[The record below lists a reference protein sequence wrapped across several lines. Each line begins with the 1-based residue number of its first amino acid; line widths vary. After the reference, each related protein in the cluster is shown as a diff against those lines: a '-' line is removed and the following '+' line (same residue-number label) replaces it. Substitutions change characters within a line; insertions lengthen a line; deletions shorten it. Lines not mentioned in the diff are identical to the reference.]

1 MSDAIPPALTPA
13 RWASYRRLCEDI
25 GGSPSTEMLGDHAET
40 EHELAA
46 LALHGQDFGF
56 TRTHAEA
63 LSRTCDNAER
73 WLANTGLGQADGFAQ
88 LRQAREALALIRAL
102 LPP

>member
-46 LALHGQDFGF
+46 LALHGQPFGF
-56 TRTHAEA
+56 TREDVALLDRAARNAGPLCEYSDEESIAELVA
-63 LSRTCDNAER
+63 RYRDFAAR
-73 WLANTGLGQADGFAQ
+73 LA
-88 LRQAREALALIRAL
+88 AL

>member
-46 LALHGQDFGF
+46 LALHGQPFGF
-56 TRTHAEA
+56 TYADVGNLRMAAELVGSPRAGA
-63 LSRTCDNAER
+63 LLLDLAER
-73 WLANTGLGQADGFAQ
+73 IA
-88 LRQAREALALIRAL
+88 AL
-102 LPP
+102 LPPP